1 MTLQNLGAHLRG
13 FRAVQG
19 WTREETLAKLL
30 ALSPP
35 VTLSTSS
42 LASIEAGT
50 TDPRISVVWA
60 LLTAYGVS
68 YDASWALVMNVSRG
82 YPFPEP

>member
-13 FRAVQG
+13 FRAVLNL
-19 WTREETLAKLL
+19 TREEAVAKLL
-30 ALSPP
+30 TLTPP

-42 LASIEAGT
+42 LAGIEAGT
-50 TDPRISVVWA
+50 TDPKISVVWA

>member
-13 FRAVQG
+13 FRAVLNL
-19 WTREETLAKLL
+19 TREEAVAKLATL
-30 ALSPP
+30 TPP

-42 LASIEAGT
+42 LSGIEAGT